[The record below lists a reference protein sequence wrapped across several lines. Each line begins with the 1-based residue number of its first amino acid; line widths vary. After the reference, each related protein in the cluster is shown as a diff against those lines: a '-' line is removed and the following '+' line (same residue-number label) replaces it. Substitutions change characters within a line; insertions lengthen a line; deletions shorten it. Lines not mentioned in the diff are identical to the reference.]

1 MKRTRQDIR
10 NEIQSKKD
18 SIAQLEYELDL
29 LWKENALF
37 CDDEQWFTE
46 EMETVTVQRRP
57 KVEEKRLIGKIHWK
71 ETFKDQ
77 DTDRSFTIERQRI
90 VRIDGEWQ

>member
-18 SIAQLEYELDL
+18 RIAQLEYELDL
-29 LWKENALF
+29 LRKENALF

-46 EMETVTVQRRP
+46 EMETVIVQRRP
-57 KVEEKRLIGKIHWK
+57 KVEEKHLVGKIHWK
-71 ETFKDQ
+71 ETF
-77 DTDRSFTIERQRI
+77 TDMANDEPVTITRSRI